1 MTKKLWGGRF
11 KKAVDREFFE
21 FQKSIGYDYKLAEED
36 IFHSMIHVAVLK
48 KSNILKPS
56 EERRLLAALDD
67 VNKEIKEEIRGNR
80 YRPVA
85 GAEDIHTDIQNRVER
100 KTGALAGKLHA
111 LRSRNDQIVFDEKY
125 YCLRTSREI
134 RELLLNLLGNIL
146 FLMKKYP
153 EQLFVGYTHTQRAQ
167 AILFRHYLGAFFHMF
182 ERDNEKLKRFHQNLF
197 LYIGAGALA
206 GSYLRREDY
215 DKAIKELIARGFDFE
230 KIQPVE
236 NSLDN
241 VSNRDFIVEFLSIL
255 SVVQLHLSRLAEDMI
270 MYSTQEFNFVD
281 LPEEFCTGSSLMPQK
296 KNPDFLELVRGST
309 GMVYGN
315 LMAVLTT
322 MKGLPLTYNRDMQ
335 LNKKPLF
342 SSVEI
347 IQDEIKIL
355 PEFLKKLK
363 LNNEVIDRALEAK
376 SLYATELAEFLVW
389 NKRVPFRDAHTLVG
403 KLIRYA
409 EDKGVKIESLSD
421 KELKNFYPSLTREI
435 IKTVMNPRYAVAS
448 KKSISRNIP
457 RIRS

>member
-11 KKAVDREFFE
+11 KKETDREFFE

-36 IFHSMIHVAVLK
+36 ILHSMIHVVVLE
-48 KSNILKPS
+48 KSKILKPS
-56 EERRLLAALDD
+56 EEKRLLAALED
-67 VNKEIKEEIRGNR
+67 VNKEIKEEIRENR
-80 YRPVA
+80 YRPVS
-85 GAEDIHTDIQNRVER
+85 GAEDIHTDIQNRVE
-100 KTGALAGKLHA
+100 KKAGALAGKLHA

-125 YCLRTSREI
+125 YCLRTAQEI
-134 RELLLNLLGNIL
+134 RELLLNLLGNLL

-153 EQLFVGYTHTQRAQ
+153 EQFFVGYTHTQRAQ

-182 ERDNEKLKRFHQNLF
+182 ERDNEKLKHFHHNLF

-206 GSYLRREDY
+206 GSHLRREDY
-215 DKAIKELIARGFDFE
+215 NKAIKELIIQGFGFE
-230 KIQPVE
+230 KIQSVE

-255 SVVQLHLSRLAEDMI
+255 SVVQLHLSRLAEDLI

-296 KNPDFLELVRGST
+296 KNPDFLELLRGNT

-335 LNKKPLF
+335 LNKEPLF
-342 SSVEI
+342 SSVKI
-347 IQDEIKIL
+347 IKDEIKIL

-363 LNNEVIDRALEAK
+363 LNNDVIDRALESK
-376 SLYATELAEFLVW
+376 SLYATELAEFLVC
-389 NKRVPFRDAHTLVG
+389 NKQVPFRDAHTLVG
-403 KLIRYA
+403 KMIRYA

-421 KELKNFYPSLTREI
+421 KELKDFNPSLTREI
-435 IKTVMNPRYAVAS
+435 IKTVMNPRYAIAS
-448 KKSISRNIP
+448 KKSISQKNP